1 MRSGQAALLVNWA
14 RGGNRRECAALSCRC
29 RLRVLAFS
37 SGHVVISLV
46 RSLLPR
52 WMLRSERF
60 SRRAL
65 AWANGKV
72 ASGIFRGMPYVSE
85 SHGSVFLPKVL
96 GTYELELI
104 PIIDRWNKDSFQRIV
119 VAGAAEGYYAVGLA
133 RRFPQANLVAFEPY
147 PEARAALVRLA
158 ERNQCAAR
166 IQVQGICHCS
176 SLADALAGD
185 ASTFLLVDIEG
196 GEALLLDP
204 RMVPALNRITML
216 VEIHEFAFPG
226 IEALLLDRFASTHAI
241 TRIDARERTID
252 DLPSEFR
259 KTLPASFEG
268 VALQAMNE
276 RRPPGMFWL
285 VLEPIPVR
293 TN

>member
-1 MRSGQAALLVNWA
+1 
-14 RGGNRRECAALSCRC
+14 
-29 RLRVLAFS
+29 
-37 SGHVVISLV
+37 
-46 RSLLPR
+46 
-52 WMLRSERF
+52 MLRSERF

-133 RRFPQANLVAFEPY
+133 RRFPGASLVAFEPY
-147 PEARAALVRLA
+147 PEARAALARLA
-158 ERNQCAAR
+158 KRNECDSR
-166 IQVQGICHCS
+166 IQLRGICHCT
-176 SLADALAGD
+176 ALAEVLDG
-185 ASTFLLVDIEG
+185 AMSTLLLVDIEG

-204 RMVPALNRITML
+204 NMVPALKRVTML

-226 IEALLLDRFASTHAI
+226 IETLLSDRFAPTHKI
-241 TRIDARERTID
+241 SRIDARARTWE
-252 DLPSEFR
+252 DLPNDLR
-259 KTLPASFEG
+259 KSLPSTFTG

-285 VLEPIPVR
+285 LLEPTQATDSVSVA
-293 TN
+293 